1 VVSRPREKATHT
13 TGKRR
18 FMGRRLAGCLR
29 DYSARTVTMEV
40 ILLATEA
47 RRAILAGKTV
57 GAARV
62 ATSMDR
68 IRCGTAAG
76 LSRVF

>member
-1 VVSRPREKATHT
+1 MR
-13 TGKRR
+13 
-18 FMGRRLAGCLR
+18 RRLAGCLR

-47 RRAILAGKTV
+47 RRVILAGKTV
-57 GAARV
+57 AAARI
-62 ATSMDR
+62 ALMDR
-68 IRCGTAAG
+68 IRWGNAGG